1 MKTAAGE
8 YSDAFVV
15 AGLPADFL
23 DQLQA
28 AADALGK
35 SLTNRTSNGAAQ
47 RGATIGL
54 DAEATRGRQAVKVL
68 DSLVE
73 PLIRQPRAARAV
85 DGGEAVRR
93 QGKRADEH
101 VDRRRRARAGDVGR
115 AGE

>member
-8 YSDAFVV
+8 YSDAFVG
-15 AGLPADFL
+15 AGLPAGFL
-23 DQLQA
+23 DQLKG
-28 AADALGK
+28 AADALGN

-73 PLIRQPRAARAV
+73 PLIQATSRCSGSGPRRSGSAA
-85 DGGEAVRR
+85 G
-93 QGKRADEH
+93 
-101 VDRRRRARAGDVGR
+101 
-115 AGE
+115 